1 MKKSLIIIAAIV
13 MIAGFT
19 NRVMAQSTAS
29 NTAKAELKIPIS
41 ITAPTIMDFGILAAS
56 ATAGTAVLT
65 TASAL
70 SQTGGVVI
78 VSGTPTAGG
87 YAVTGEGTT
96 AYSITIPTSAVT
108 ITNATAQTMTVTA
121 MTCSYGGL
129 SSTLTAGA
137 DAFTVGGTLN
147 VGANQVAGTYTG
159 TFDVSVNY

>member
-19 NRVMAQSTAS
+19 SRVMAQSTVS

-41 ITAPTIMDFGILAAS
+41 ITAPTIMDFGVLAAS
-56 ATAGTAVLT
+56 ATPGTAILT
-65 TASAL
+65 TGSSL
-70 SQTGGVVI
+70 SKTGGVTI

-87 YAVTGEGTT
+87 YSVTGEGTT
-96 AYSITIPTSAVT
+96 AYNITIPVAATT
-108 ITNATAQTMTVTA
+108 ISDGSGHSMTVTA
-121 MTCSYGGL
+121 MNCSYVGL
-129 SSTLTAGA
+129 TSNLVSGA